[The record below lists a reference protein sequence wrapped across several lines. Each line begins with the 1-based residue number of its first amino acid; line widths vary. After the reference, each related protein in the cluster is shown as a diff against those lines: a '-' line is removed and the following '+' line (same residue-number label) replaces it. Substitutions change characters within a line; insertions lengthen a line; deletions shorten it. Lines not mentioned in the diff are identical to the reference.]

1 MQVREVTHL
10 VAVADE
16 LLGNVDEL
24 LELLRHGS
32 GQYEREGTFVERGKD
47 AAGSLASPV
56 DV

>member
-32 GQYEREGTFVERGKD
+32 GQDGGATRRVLLWGEGKM
-47 AAGSLASPV
+47 LAV
-56 DV
+56 